1 MNEQLNLFAQSKQEY
16 KINKPIRLIELFGGI
31 GSQAKALENLGANF
45 ERWRLCEWAIPSIR
59 SYAAIHE
66 GWRGERGRW
75 VEATMED
82 LLKRTNGV
90 SSDYNQP
97 LSEDGRKR
105 LGRKALEELCGA
117 MDACNDFCPNVSEI
131 HPSDLSIEKE
141 GEREH
146 CYVLT
151 YSFPCQ
157 DLSQAGKLAGMEKG
171 KRNKVGIALGGRKA
185 SRGA

>member
-16 KINKPIRLIELFGGI
+16 KIDKPIRLIELFGGI
-31 GSQAKALENLGANF
+31 GSQAKALENLNADF
-45 ERWRLCEWAIPSIR
+45 ERWRLYEWAIPSIR
-59 SYAAIHE
+59 SYAAIHD
-66 GWRGERGRW
+66 GWRGETGRW
-75 VEATMED
+75 AEATMED

-97 LSEDGRKR
+97 LSDDGRKR

-141 GEREH
+141 RE
-146 CYVLT
+146 
-151 YSFPCQ
+151 S
-157 DLSQAGKLAGMEKG
+157 
-171 KRNKVGIALGGRKA
+171 IATF
-185 SRGA
+185 

>member
-1 MNEQLNLFAQSKQEY
+1 
-16 KINKPIRLIELFGGI
+16 
-31 GSQAKALENLGANF
+31 
-45 ERWRLCEWAIPSIR
+45 
-59 SYAAIHE
+59 
-66 GWRGERGRW
+66 
-75 VEATMED
+75 MED

-105 LGRKALEELCGA
+105 LGRKALEELCQA

-141 GEREH
+141 GDREH

-157 DLSQAGKLAGMEKG
+157 DLSQAGKLAGMK
-171 KRNKVGIALGGRKA
+171 
-185 SRGA
+185 RGAEQGRDCFGRSKGFSWNLRKRSKDQMFS

>member
-1 MNEQLNLFAQSKQEY
+1 
-16 KINKPIRLIELFGGI
+16 
-31 GSQAKALENLGANF
+31 
-45 ERWRLCEWAIPSIR
+45 
-59 SYAAIHE
+59 
-66 GWRGERGRW
+66 
-75 VEATMED
+75 MED

-90 SSDYNQP
+90 SSDYNKP

-141 GEREH
+141 GDREH
-146 CYVLT
+146 CYILT

-171 KRNKVGIALGGRKA
+171 SGTRSGLLWDVERLLG
-185 SRGA
+185 